1 MSSWIRYHLLA
12 CLVCSF
18 KFGTNTTKH
27 FTFLPIGDILKF
39 STRLGKVDMP
49 PMTKYWALQS
59 YLMTSWLW
67 ITWAGL
73 HFIYL
78 IPWSFHLPDQP
89 CSADLDLLIC
99 VNTWGSNLLA
109 QTTTCDSC
117 FERNYKSMSSNYLVM
132 YISGREKMWWMIWMY
147 TNLCFI
153 LRVNL
158 IGGGERAGSPPW
170 GSTSVYSIKHVFS
183 TVVHRYCT

>member
-1 MSSWIRYHLLA
+1 MQSFYKTLLKKWQRKFKHHVVEKWNRLLKIWMSSWIRYHLLA

-109 QTTTCDSC
+109 QTLRKGKDVMDDM
-117 FERNYKSMSSNYLVM
+117 NVHKSLLHLESKFDWGWGE
-132 YISGREKMWWMIWMY
+132 GRLASMR
-147 TNLCFI
+147 LHQC
-153 LRVNL
+153 L
-158 IGGGERAGSPPW
+158 
-170 GSTSVYSIKHVFS
+170 
-183 TVVHRYCT
+183 